1 MARTWPP
8 QPPTPMID
16 SLRDQLLNLGFKAPE
31 PERKP
36 GHRPAAGKGGAGVGG
51 KAGAGSGTPA
61 RGAGKPGG
69 QRQDGRAAARG
80 GGRDA
85 DARRASTPGGSRRP
99 ASEMDLGKAWA
110 MRAQHEK
117 QERIEAEQARQELAR
132 LRREARAALDALLQ
146 GKALNDATAEI
157 ARHFEYGGK
166 IRRIHVNPAQLKA
179 LNAGELGVV
188 QNNGRYLLVEAA
200 VLAQAEAVF
209 AAAVALKVDPDA
221 PAQDDPYADPRYQVP
236 DDLVW

>member
-36 GHRPAAGKGGAGVGG
+36 GHRPAAGK
-51 KAGAGSGTPA
+51 AGAGSGTPA

-85 DARRASTPGGSRRP
+85 DARRASAPGGSRKP
-99 ASEMDLGKAWA
+99 AAEMDLGKAWA
-110 MRAQHEK
+110 MRAQHEQ
-117 QERIEAEQARQELAR
+117 QERIETERLKQEQARQ
-132 LRREARAALDALLQ
+132 RREAWAALDALLQ

>member
-1 MARTWPP
+1 
-8 QPPTPMID
+8 
-16 SLRDQLLNLGFKAPE
+16 
-31 PERKP
+31 
-36 GHRPAAGKGGAGVGG
+36 
-51 KAGAGSGTPA
+51 
-61 RGAGKPGG
+61 
-69 QRQDGRAAARG
+69 
-80 GGRDA
+80 
-85 DARRASTPGGSRRP
+85 
-99 ASEMDLGKAWA
+99 MDLGKAWA

-117 QERIEAEQARQELAR
+117 QERIEAEQARQEQAR
-132 LRREARAALDALLQ
+132 LRREAKAALDTLLQ
-146 GKALNDATAEI
+146 GKALNDASAEI

-166 IRRIHVNPAQLKA
+166 IKRIYVNEAQLKA

-188 QNNGRYLLVEAA
+188 QSNGRYLLVEAS

>member
-36 GHRPAAGKGGAGVGG
+36 GHRPAAGKGGAGAAGKGTGG
-51 KAGAGSGTPA
+51 AGTPA
-61 RGAGKPGG
+61 RVPGKPGG
-69 QRQDGRAAARG
+69 PRQGGQAAKGA
-80 GGRDA
+80 GRDA
-85 DARRASTPGGSRRP
+85 ETRRGKPPGGPRRP

-117 QERIEAEQARQELAR
+117 QERIEAEQARQEQAR
-132 LRREARAALDALLQ
+132 LRREAKAALDTLLQ
-146 GKALNDATAEI
+146 GKALNDANAEI

-166 IRRIHVNPAQLKA
+166 IKRIYVNEAQLNA

-200 VLAQAEAVF
+200 VLAQAETVF